1 MSSAECF
8 LLFRGR
14 DALLLKV
21 FNIRTFR
28 KFHSSELSE
37 HFATRFLH
45 AESKFANSVS
55 DLGSTKVS

>member
-1 MSSAECF
+1 MSSVECF

-14 DALLLKV
+14 DTLLLKV
-21 FNIRTFR
+21 FNIR

-45 AESKFANSVS
+45 GESKLENSVP